1 MCRQG
6 CDDPVGSLAHGLRA
20 GREQEHDDAMHTGGD
35 EWNGGVSL
43 RFFSCPSFVARDCS
57 RADCALGQQDN
68 GRRPMAEGPA
78 RPREA
83 EGPDPRGPLPPKG
96 RLVRKPIMLT
106 SRGGV
111 GSEGVVA
118 RIATARACIKQA
130 QCRSGTM
137 GNAGDCHC
145 GLRRSM
151 WERGPGFCSFFAK
164 AGTERSVYWRRCLS
178 RTAIVPKPKSRT
190 VVGSGTT
197 ETMRNPCISNSKSAL
212 WLLFVNE

>member
-96 RLVRKPIMLT
+96 RLVRKPRMLT

-130 QCRSGTM
+130 QCRSGAMVMPACT
-137 GNAGDCHC
+137 
-145 GLRRSM
+145 
-151 WERGPGFCSFFAK
+151 
-164 AGTERSVYWRRCLS
+164 
-178 RTAIVPKPKSRT
+178 
-190 VVGSGTT
+190 
-197 ETMRNPCISNSKSAL
+197 L
-212 WLLFVNE
+212 WLTSETVRARAGPLLFIRKGRDGAVRLWAHGKGHKLIDIVYV